1 MYSTMYQSIN
11 FDILKLDVWNFQIIP
26 HKNTITHEIQ
36 NLKHIIRNQDYWGV
50 HLTGIVIFTEMIDS
64 KI

>member
-1 MYSTMYQSIN
+1 MITC
-11 FDILKLDVWNFQIIP
+11 DKLHILY
-26 HKNTITHEIQ
+26 
-36 NLKHIIRNQDYWGV
+36 RYWGV